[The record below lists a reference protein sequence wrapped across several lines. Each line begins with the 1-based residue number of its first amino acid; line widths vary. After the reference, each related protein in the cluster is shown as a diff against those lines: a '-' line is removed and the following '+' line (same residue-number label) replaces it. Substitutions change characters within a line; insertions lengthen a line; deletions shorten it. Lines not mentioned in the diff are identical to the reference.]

1 MTAGRVILILTCLV
15 VAGLG
20 GWFVLAQWD
29 VANRAAT
36 VSSALGAVAAVGVAI
51 WAALRTNTG
60 NTVRASRTGNAT
72 ARRNGSANTGVRL
85 GEASGRVRADRTGD
99 ATASDGGSATTGIDG

>member
-1 MTAGRVILILTCLV
+1 LV

-20 GWFVLAQWD
+20 VWFVLAQWD

-51 WAALRTNTG
+51 WAALRG
-60 NTVRASRTGNAT
+60 AGGSSVRATRTGNAT
-72 ARRNGSANTGVRL
+72 ARREGSANTGIRS
-85 GEASGRVRADRTGD
+85 AKQSGRRTADRTGD
-99 ATASDGGSATTGIDG
+99 ATASDGGSANTGVDG